1 MDTLADSIRVVVHL
15 EVVRTL
21 RIEDRLTKVQKTH
34 LAADL
39 IKAHHLALRQDIAVL
54 EDLMNLVQATTGH
67 HLAQVVV
74 VVVVVVL
81 RAVHPTLLLVH
92 RAVLH
97 LLAEEDLFIEDNVK

>member
-1 MDTLADSIRVVVHL
+1 MDSLADSIRVVVLL

-39 IKAHHLALRQDIAVL
+39 IKALHLARRQDIAVL
-54 EDLMNLVQATTGH
+54 EDLMNLVQATMGR

-74 VVVVVVL
+74 VHL
-81 RAVHPTLLLVH
+81 AVHPTHLLAH
-92 RAVLH
+92 RAALH
-97 LLAEEDLFIEDNVK
+97 LLAEEDLFTEDNVK